1 VASCSLAIFLAPAV
15 RGHDVCPR
23 FRPWSWSLAPWRPAI
38 KRHCGTLD
46 FYFHSRRTTKQ
57 NDNSAGYGEYRQ
69 RGTPIDVSEPPPR
82 MTQTALFRPP
92 SSQLADGPST
102 TLGLKHTRAHPVYR
116 SRRPMMSLDL
126 AVMHS
131 YPDCALSLAVEK
143 FNETMLA
150 TITGPCACK
159 MTAFLLSVL
168 FLFGRTTNKRR

>member
-1 VASCSLAIFLAPAV
+1 M
-15 RGHDVCPR
+15 CPR
-23 FRPWSWSLAPWRPAI
+23 FRPWSWSLAPWRFAI
-38 KRHCGTLD
+38 KRHCGTTWI
-46 FYFHSRRTTKQ
+46 SISIRAEQRNRMTTVLTTAT
-57 NDNSAGYGEYRQ
+57 DSAGDGEYRQ
-69 RGTPIDVSEPPPR
+69 RGTPIDVAEPPPR

>member
-1 VASCSLAIFLAPAV
+1 M
-15 RGHDVCPR
+15 CPR
-23 FRPWSWSLAPWRPAI
+23 FRPWPWSLAPWRFAI
-38 KRHCGTLD
+38 KRHCGTPWI
-46 FYFHSRRTTKQ
+46 SISIRAEQRNRMTTVLTTAA
-57 NDNSAGYGEYRQ
+57 DSAGYGEYRQ
-69 RGTPIDVSEPPPR
+69 RGTPIDVAEPPPR

-143 FNETMLA
+143 FQRD
-150 TITGPCACK
+150 
-159 MTAFLLSVL
+159 TAGDDHGTVCMQNDCIPSPSSVSV
-168 FLFGRTTNKRR
+168 RAYHE